1 MYLEEPKVEFV
12 AIDYNE
18 SMMTAASNCIED
30 GSSKQGG
37 GSCIG
42 DQDHSQG
49 DGCYD
54 TAPEIAG

>member
-18 SMMTAASNCIED
+18 SMMTVVSNCTAD
-30 GSSKQGG
+30 GVSGQGG

-42 DQDHSQG
+42 DQDHAHG
-49 DGCYD
+49 DGCGD
-54 TAPEIAG
+54 TAPMIAN